1 MFLVNKSAELYTI
14 TIKKLLQCTFCALKR
29 QYVCFMKQINDNL
42 ASNLQKIREDRNMSL
57 DKLAEMTGVSKSM
70 LRQIEIGQ
78 SNPTIATIWKIANGL
93 RLPFTALLKEQTNTI
108 SIRAFKEDAPLMGD
122 TEGYRLFPL
131 IPFNPERAFETY
143 YVEIDP
149 GTSLDAEPHQGN
161 AEEHVFVLQGQLE
174 MTIAGEK
181 QTVERE
187 QFVSFQADCDHSYQ
201 NLGEETAVAIML
213 ISYLP

>member
-1 MFLVNKSAELYTI
+1 
-14 TIKKLLQCTFCALKR
+14 
-29 QYVCFMKQINDNL
+29 MKQINENL
-42 ASNLQKIREDRNMSL
+42 ANNLQKVRDDRNLSL

-93 RLPFTALLKEQTNTI
+93 RLPFTTLLKEQTQTI
-108 SIRAFKEDAPLMGD
+108 SLKSFKEDVPLTGE

-143 YVEIDP
+143 FVEIDP
-149 GTSLDAEPHQGN
+149 GTKLDAEPHQGN
-161 AEEHVFVLQGQLE
+161 AEEHVFVLQGQIDISVTNE
-174 MTIAGEK
+174 TF
-181 QTVERE
+181 TVGHE
-187 QFVSFQADCDHSYQ
+187 QFISFQADCEHCYR
-201 NLGEETAVAIML
+201 NVGEETAVAIML